1 MLKLRI
7 KEFFVSAKIV
17 LATSSKYRKE
27 LMKRLAVSFISAS
40 PGIDE
45 KRKPK
50 ESAYSLARRL
60 SEEKSQSQAYVYT
73 DHLII
78 GSDQVAILNPLKLD
92 PSNLNAPS
100 FISKPCMQEDAVFIT
115 KPDGR
120 EEAFNQ
126 LKAQSGQRVTFLT
139 GVAVLD
145 TRRNSVETD
154 VVITEVLF
162 RKLNEKE
169 INNYLTKDTPYD
181 CTGSLRIESC
191 GISLLDAVY
200 SSDPTAL
207 IGLPLIQLRKM
218 LRI

>member
-1 MLKLRI
+1 MS
-7 KEFFVSAKIV
+7 VKIV
-17 LATSSKYRKE
+17 LATSSKYRKK
-27 LMKRLAVSFISAS
+27 LMERLAISFISAS

-50 ESAYSLARRL
+50 ESAYLLVRRL
-60 SEEKSQSQAYVYT
+60 SEEKSQSQANLYT

-78 GSDQVAILNPLKLD
+78 GSDQVAILNPLQLD

-100 FISKPCMQEDAVFIT
+100 FISKPCMQEDAVFVT
-115 KPDGR
+115 KPGSN

-126 LKAQSGQRVTFLT
+126 LKAQSGKRVTFLT
-139 GVAVLD
+139 GVTVLD
-145 TRRNSVETD
+145 TRINSVETD

-162 RKLNEKE
+162 RKLHEKE
-169 INNYLTKDTPYD
+169 INDYLIQDAPYD
-181 CTGSLRIESC
+181 CAGSLRTESL
-191 GISLLDAVY
+191 GINLLDAVY

-207 IGLPLIQLRKM
+207 IGLPLIRLRRM